1 MKQSQTPICDA
12 REFTINGVKGV
23 PSAVARQL
31 EIDRGIWLYNAQQLQ
46 IQQNGW
52 EPERAKLKAELVK
65 LKAEL
70 TMVNH
75 VKAISV

>member
-1 MKQSQTPICDA
+1 MNKSARRVTTPGGL
-12 REFTINGVKGV
+12 RQTINYLK
-23 PSAVARQL
+23 Q
-31 EIDRGIWLYNAQQLQ
+31 YMK